1 MQEKAGMKW
10 EGTLRFAGRP
20 NDNYSSY
27 TVGDFNPKTYKAA
40 QRRNMTALQITSMKN
55 FMSQLLIS
63 DTFDVFLLEEAVI
76 GTANTF
82 TIDGRINQEFFS
94 GQEQESEVPAHEF
107 RPWNEI
113 KGLCFDLIKGK
124 RTPLF
129 FRFVLH
135 LMPEKAS
142 ALLQK
147 ENCDTDP
154 SQVKALVLNIR
165 YDGSR
170 AILTTGTAYHTFVM
184 SKEADNIWDKALKK
198 YLEKKGIAYESL

>member
-1 MQEKAGMKW
+1 MI
-10 EGTLRFAGRP
+10 
-20 NDNYSSY
+20 
-27 TVGDFNPKTYKAA
+27 
-40 QRRNMTALQITSMKN
+40 ALQITSMKQ
-55 FMSQLLIS
+55 FMNQLLTS
-63 DTFDVFLLEEAVI
+63 DTFDMFLLEEAVI
-76 GTANTF
+76 STSCTF
-82 TIDGRINQEFFS
+82 TIDGHINRDFY
-94 GQEQESEVPAHEF
+94 GSEGGETVELPYEF
-107 RPWNEI
+107 RPWSEV

-170 AILTTGTAYHTFVM
+170 ATLTTGTAYHTFVM